1 MLNRPIRRLRMI
13 ATIGGTVVQGATIG
27 TTLVLTTSNIS
38 KKQRDGKS
46 KGGTWRF
53 PLLLI
58 CRVVSE
64 ARK

>member
-1 MLNRPIRRLRMI
+1 MI
-13 ATIGGTVVQGATIG
+13 ATIGGTVMQGATTAIAPTLTIPNICEKHGIG
-27 TTLVLTTSNIS
+27 T
-38 KKQRDGKS
+38 

-58 CRVVSE
+58 CCVVSE